1 LFRFLLRK
9 GTHLLLL
16 SGVCLFA
23 CSQSAEDLEKQH
35 LEQAWAEQ
43 SQPVS
48 TNHSPESTEDLN
60 PVQTTIPLADV
71 PMSIMFDFENLSPL
85 MQGYFEE
92 ASSVS
97 TLTEGLRRDSQPLNA
112 PVIVRIRWSDMD
124 LNRGKGEIAVVYDRP
139 VTSFTQLQPVANV
152 LLKYRNHVGGS
163 FDMRLLS
170 FSMKIEGQGVAGC
183 GIPLLNKSGLK
194 YGLLSPCVE
203 IGDQKLCVEKNGRI
217 SPEMRRALDL
227 CFIE

>member
-1 LFRFLLRK
+1 MFLFLLRK

-43 SQPVS
+43 VQPISTTQSAENIEDVS
-48 TNHSPESTEDLN
+48 
-60 PVQTTIPLADV
+60 PVPTKIPLADV
-71 PMSIMFDFENLSPL
+71 PMSIMFDFDNLSPL
-85 MQGYFEE
+85 MQGYFQDE
-92 ASSVS
+92 SSVS
-97 TLTEGLRRDSQPLNA
+97 TLKEGLRRDPEPLKA
-112 PVIVRIRWSDMD
+112 PVIVRVRWLDME

-139 VTSFTQLQPVANV
+139 LTSFKQLQPVANV
-152 LLKYRNHVGGS
+152 LLKYRNHVGGA

-170 FSMKIEGQGVAGC
+170 FSMRVEGQGVAGC

-203 IGDQKLCVEKNGRI
+203 VGEQKLCVDKEGTI
-217 SPEMRRALDL
+217 SIEMQRAIDR